1 MSQSVVYQYLSAG
14 SFNVTV
20 PSGYSNQVLVYA
32 WGAGGGSGTGAPGGG
47 GGYAAGVVTIDAGD
61 SVVISVGGAGGSIV
75 GRTAAGS
82 AAGTGNNPIVDLSGG
97 VGAPGGD
104 PEDNDAGG
112 AGGGGGA
119 SAVFVNGIPMIVA
132 AGAGGGGGLG
142 EDWAGGGY
150 DNGIGRPG
158 GVATQVTTTPRGA
171 DGRRGGAGGA
181 GGGGGGYP
189 FGGDSQRNLYG
200 DDVYLIGQGGF
211 GGQNYA
217 NATVTSSSLVAGSGV
232 NPGGTTNGFYPGK
245 SRGKATFDGCVI
257 VVFQKLFT
265 AWIKQSSAWKQVTN
279 AYIKTGNTV
288 ITSTTPAISTINY
301 SAWPGSVS
309 ALNSYID
316 SILAGGSV
324 SSSDTAWY
332 TISPPLTN
340 AVFSSTIWYNKSMF
354 VSLAGVT
361 KITGTAGQT
370 TVTSG
375 LTTYT
380 RGSLAFTTTISRTF
394 PGIGTITATISVY
407 NYSISTTLTSPTVLK
422 TIVGGW
428 KQIVRGWMKK
438 DGVWKDISTPLTL
451 ESSRVATT
459 PSTRARIN
467 IVIASNTTSYD
478 LLSIL
483 NGLGTYYPGYS
494 DITLTINAGV
504 VVDSDTAGGAALTV
518 DGLTSGDTLII
529 VNNGTIRGR
538 GGAGGAS
545 GWLKTITVGSG
556 KNTTTSTSVEPAYP
570 GGPGGTALAI
580 TYTSTLENN
589 GNIYAGGGG
598 GGGGGIGVQGGG
610 GGQGGGGAGFGPG
623 ANAGTATTGGAG
635 AGNGGAGGSNGA
647 NGTAGTQGPT
657 EFVSSGGKWG
667 GVSAVTG
674 SAGGAGGAGGKAI
687 TGSAKLTITV
697 EGTIV
702 GPRA

>member
-32 WGAGGGSGTGAPGGG
+32 WGAGGGSGTGSPGGG

-61 SVVISVGGAGGSIV
+61 SVVISVGGAGGSTV

-82 AAGTGNNPIVDLSGG
+82 AGGTGNNPIVDLSGG

-112 AGGGGGA
+112 GGGGGGA

-142 EDWAGGGY
+142 EDWGGGGY
-150 DNGIGRPG
+150 ENGKGRPG

-171 DGRRGGAGGA
+171 NGRKGGAGGA

-189 FGGDSQRNLYG
+189 FGGDSQRNLDG
-200 DDVYLIGQGGF
+200 DDVYNIAQGGF

-217 NATVTSSSLVAGSGV
+217 NATVTSSSLVAGSGT
-232 NPGGTTNGFYPGK
+232 NPGGTTNGYYPGK
-245 SRGKATFDGCVI
+245 SRGVATFDGCVI

-265 AWIKQSSAWKQVTN
+265 AWIKQAGAWKQVTN
-279 AYIKTGNTV
+279 AYIKT
-288 ITSTTPAISTINY
+288 
-301 SAWPGSVS
+301 PGT
-309 ALNSYID
+309 Y
-316 SILAGGSV
+316 
-324 SSSDTAWY
+324 Y
-332 TISPPLTN
+332 T
-340 AVFSSTIWYNKSMF
+340 
-354 VSLAGVT
+354 
-361 KITGTAGQT
+361 TGTGA
-370 TVTSG
+370 TVT
-375 LTTYT
+375 
-380 RGSLAFTTTISRTF
+380 
-394 PGIGTITATISVY
+394 VH
-407 NYSISTTLTSPTVLK
+407 SP
-422 TIVGGW
+422 GW

-451 ESSRVATT
+451 ESSAVATT
-459 PSTRARIN
+459 PGTRARIN
-467 IVIASNTTSYD
+467 IVIASNTSSYD
-478 LLSIL
+478 LLSVL

-504 VVDSDTAGGAALTV
+504 TVDSDTAGGAALTV

-529 VNNGTIRGR
+529 VNNGTILGR
-538 GGAGGAS
+538 GGAGGPS
-545 GWLKTITVGSG
+545 GLLTTRTIGSG
-556 KNTTTSTSVEPAYP
+556 KSSTTETYTVPGGA
-570 GGPGGTALAI
+570 GGPGGTALAV
-580 TYTSTLENN
+580 TFATTLENN

-598 GGGGGIGVQGGG
+598 GGGGGIGIKGTG
-610 GGQGGGGAGFGPG
+610 GGQGGGGAGYGPG
-623 ANAGTATTGGAG
+623 ANAGTLTAGGAG
-635 AGNGGAGGSNGA
+635 SGLGGAGGTNGA
-647 NGTAGTQGPT
+647 NGITGTQGPT
-657 EFVSSGGKWG
+657 EYVSSGGKWG
-667 GVSAVTG
+667 GTNAVTG
-674 SAGGAGGAGGKAI
+674 SAGGAGGIGGKAI
-687 TGSAKLTITV
+687 TGIAKVNISI

>member
-1 MSQSVVYQYLSAG
+1 MSQSVVFQYLSAG

-20 PSGYSNQVLVYA
+20 PSGFSNQVLVYA
-32 WGAGGGSGTGAPGGG
+32 WGAGGGTGTGAPGGG

-61 SVVISVGGAGGSIV
+61 SVVISVGGTGGSIV
-75 GRTAAGS
+75 GRTSSGS
-82 AAGTGNNPIVDLSGG
+82 AGGTGNNPIVDLSGG

-119 SAVFVNGIPMIVA
+119 SAIFVNNIPMIVA
-132 AGAGGGGGLG
+132 AGGGGGGGLG
-142 EDWAGGGY
+142 EDWASSGY
-150 DNGIGRPG
+150 ENGLGRPG

-171 DGRRGGAGGA
+171 DGRKGGAGGA

-217 NATVTSSSLVAGSGV
+217 NATVTSSSLLPGSGT
-232 NPGGTTNGFYPGK
+232 NTAGTTNGFYPGK

-257 VVFQKLFT
+257 LVFQKLFT
-265 AWIKQSSAWKQVTN
+265 AWIKQAGDWKQVTN

-288 ITSTTPAISTINY
+288 ITSSTPAISTINY
-301 SAWPGSVS
+301 SAWIGSAS

-316 SILAGGSV
+316 SILAGGTV
-324 SSSDTAWY
+324 SASDTAWY
-332 TISPPLTN
+332 TMNPPLTQSPF
-340 AVFSSTIWYNKSMF
+340 VSTIFYNKSMF

-370 TVTSG
+370 TFTSG

-380 RGSLAFTTTISRTF
+380 RGSLAFTTTISRTL
-394 PGIGTITATISVY
+394 PGVGTITSTVSVY
-407 NYSISTTLTSPTVLK
+407 NYSISTTSSTPTVLK
-422 TIVGGW
+422 TIAGGW

-467 IVIASNTTSYD
+467 IVIASNTTSYN
-478 LLSIL
+478 LLDTL
-483 NGLGTYYPGYS
+483 NSLGTYYPGYS
-494 DITLTINAGV
+494 DITLTVNAGV
-504 VVDSDTAGGAALTV
+504 VVDSDSAGGAALTV
-518 DGLTSGDTLII
+518 DGLTSGDSLII

-538 GGAGGAS
+538 GGAGGAP
-545 GWLKTITVGSG
+545 GWLKTTVVSSG
-556 KNTTTSTSVEPAYP
+556 KNTTTSTSVQPAYP
-570 GGPGGTALAI
+570 GGAGGTGLAI
-580 TYTSTLENN
+580 TYIATLENN

-598 GGGGGIGVQGGG
+598 GGGGGISYNGTG

-635 AGNGGAGGSNGA
+635 ANNGGAGGSNGA
-647 NGTAGTQGPT
+647 NGTTGTTGAT
-657 EFVSSGGKWG
+657 ITVVNANGKG
-667 GVSAVTG
+667 STSVPG
-674 SAGGAGGAGGKAI
+674 SAGGAGGIGGKAI
-687 TGSAKLTITV
+687 AGYAKLTVTV

>member
-1 MSQSVVYQYLSAG
+1 MSQSVVFQYLSAG

-20 PSGYSNQVLVYA
+20 PSGFSNQVLVYA
-32 WGAGGGSGTGAPGGG
+32 WGAGGGTGTGAPGGG
-47 GGYAAGVVTIDAGD
+47 GGYAAGVVTINAGD

-75 GRTAAGS
+75 GRTSSGS
-82 AAGTGNNPIVDLSGG
+82 AGGTGNNPIIDLSGG

-119 SAVFVNGIPMIVA
+119 SAVFVNNIPMIVA

-150 DNGIGRPG
+150 ENGLGRPG

-171 DGRRGGAGGA
+171 NGRKGGAGGA

-217 NATVTSSSLVAGSGV
+217 NATVTSSSLLPGSGI
-232 NPGGTTNGFYPGK
+232 NTAGTTNGFYPGK

-257 VVFQKLFT
+257 LVFQKLFT
-265 AWIKQSSAWKQVTN
+265 AWIKQAGDWKQVTN
-279 AYIKTGNTV
+279 AYIKTPATTY
-288 ITSTTPAISTINY
+288 ITSTGATVT
-301 SAWPGSVS
+301 
-309 ALNSYID
+309 
-316 SILAGGSV
+316 V
-324 SSSDTAWY
+324 SSA
-332 TISPPLTN
+332 
-340 AVFSSTIWYNKSMF
+340 
-354 VSLAGVT
+354 
-361 KITGTAGQT
+361 
-370 TVTSG
+370 
-375 LTTYT
+375 
-380 RGSLAFTTTISRTF
+380 
-394 PGIGTITATISVY
+394 
-407 NYSISTTLTSPTVLK
+407 
-422 TIVGGW
+422 GW

-467 IVIASNTTSYD
+467 IVIASNTTSYN
-478 LLSIL
+478 LLDTL
-483 NGLGTYYPGYS
+483 NSLGTYYPGYS

-518 DGLTSGDTLII
+518 DGLTSGDSLII

-545 GWLKTITVGSG
+545 AWLKTTTVGSG
-556 KNTTTSTSVEPAYP
+556 KNTTTSTSVQPAYP
-570 GGPGGTALAI
+570 GGAGGTGLAI
-580 TYTSTLENN
+580 TYIATLENN

-598 GGGGGIGVQGGG
+598 GGGGGISYNGAG

-635 AGNGGAGGSNGA
+635 SGNGGAGGSNGA
-647 NGTAGTQGPT
+647 NGTAGTNGAT
-657 EFVSSGGKWG
+657 VTVTSNNGKGSSQ
-667 GVSAVTG
+667 VAG
-674 SAGGAGGAGGKAI
+674 SAGGAGGIGGKAI
-687 TGSAKLTITV
+687 VGYAKLTVTV